1 MIFELEK
8 PIVFLDIESTG
19 TNPVQDKIIQ
29 ISAVKIFQNSK
40 QELDILVN
48 PCMPIKNSEI
58 HGISNEMVRNKPIF
72 SDVAYEVINFIDGC
86 DIGVYNGLRFDIPI
100 LSEELLSCGINVD
113 FSKYRIIDVFRI
125 YQQLRPRNLAAC
137 YKEFTGKEMSNA
149 HNALYDSKATAE
161 IWMNMVQHMH
171 IEPEVDVQ
179 IQKFMPRDNV
189 VDLSGCFIYNDK
201 KEILFNFGKHKGKS
215 VECEPSYL
223 NWMLNADFSQ
233 DTKNWINKI
242 MANETQYQSTN
253 STNDDLPF

>member
-29 ISAVKIFQNSK
+29 ISAVKYFNNTQ

-48 PCMPIKNSEI
+48 PCMPIQNSEI
-58 HGISNEMVRNKPIF
+58 HGITDEMVRDKPKF
-72 SDVAYEVINFIDGC
+72 YEVAQQVIDFINGC

-100 LSEELLSCGINVD
+100 LSEEFFSCAITVD
-113 FSKYRIIDVFRI
+113 FSQYRIIDVFRI

-137 YKEFTGKEMSNA
+137 YKEFTGKELVNA

-161 IWMNMVQHMH
+161 IWLNMVANLH

-201 KEILFNFGKHKGKS
+201 KEILFNFGKHKGKN

-242 MANETQYQSTN
+242 LYNETQKQPNYSTD
-253 STNDDLPF
+253 DDLPF